1 MDETVGSGLRFGLV
15 IRNSLVQH
23 FVVMVVAETKS
34 WQYRPGYDP
43 VPRATAVVVSDG
55 SIGARKP
62 GEVTT
67 ITGKVGRDYGDWW
80 VVES

>member
-1 MDETVGSGLRFGLV
+1 MDRMDSGLRFGLV

-34 WQYRPGYDP
+34 WQYRPGYAP
-43 VPRATAVVVSDG
+43 VPRAQAVVVSDG
-55 SIGARKP
+55 SDHGARKP
-62 GEVTT
+62 GEV
-67 ITGKVGRDYGDWW
+67 IEIGGKVGRDYGDWW